1 MNMTDRRAGAER
13 TPKARGFSLIELM
26 IVVAIIGILAAIA
39 IPNYQSYQDR
49 ARRADAQAD
58 LVELAQWLERYRIN
72 NNTYDVLAE
81 GDSLPFDESPQSG
94 SSVAYDL
101 DLVAAETGD
110 VSFQLRAVATGIQTR
125 DRCHTM
131 TLTHTGARAA
141 ADSDGNSQD
150 DCW

>member
-1 MNMTDRRAGAER
+1 MIRTGRRTEYKLAQ
-13 TPKARGFSLIELM
+13 GFSLLEMM

-58 LVELAQWLERYRIN
+58 LVELAQWLERFRIN
-72 NNTYDVLAE
+72 NNTYDA
-81 GDSLPFDESPQSG
+81 DTLPFDQSPQSG
-94 SSVAYDL
+94 STVAYDL
-101 DLVAAETGD
+101 DLVAAETD
-110 VSFQLRAVATGIQTR
+110 DTAFQLRAVATGIQTR

-131 TLTHTGARAA
+131 TLTQTGVRTAV
-141 ADSDGNSQD
+141 DEDGDSQD